1 MTSAV
6 QGAGAGRMARYLLS
20 RLGGML
26 VVMAIVAVLVFI
38 LTRAAPGDPIAV
50 LLGDQ
55 ATAEDIARVQKVYG
69 LDKPLPVQFAL
80 WLKEL
85 AHGNLGES
93 IFLQRPVTQALWE
106 RAEPTTLLSLL
117 SIAIATLIGV
127 PCGIVS
133 AVYRG
138 KMVDQV
144 FTGFA
149 MLGAS
154 IPSFWFGLVLMQIFA
169 VSLGWF
175 PVSGYG
181 EPGASLAA
189 RIWCL
194 VLPATVLGL
203 LNSALIIRFTRAS
216 MLDVLGE
223 DYVRT
228 ARSKGLSESTVVLKH
243 ALRNA
248 LVPIVTVIGLT
259 VALMIGGAVIT
270 ETVFGLPGVGN
281 LVVSAVLRRDYPVI
295 QGALL
300 VIAAIYVLIN
310 FSIDLLYAVVDPRV
324 KV

>member
-1 MTSAV
+1 M
-6 QGAGAGRMARYLLS
+6 RYLAS
-20 RLGGML
+20 RLAGML
-26 VVMAIVAVLVFI
+26 LVLAIVAVLVFV
-38 LTRAAPGDPIAV
+38 LTRAASGDPISV

-55 ATAEDIARVQKVYG
+55 ATAADIARVQTQYG
-69 LDKPLPVQFAL
+69 LDRPLPVQFL
-80 WLKEL
+80 YWLGEL
-85 AHGNLGES
+85 ARGNLGDS
-93 IFLQRPVTQALWE
+93 IFLQRPVLQALAE

-117 SIAIATLIGV
+117 AVAIATVIGV
-127 PCGIVS
+127 PCGIVG
-133 AVYRG
+133 AVFRG
-138 KMVDQV
+138 RVIDQF
-144 FTGFA
+144 FTALA

-154 IPSFWFGLVLMQIFA
+154 IPSFWLGLVLMQLFA

-181 EPGASLAA
+181 DPGATLAD
-189 RIWCL
+189 RLHYL

-228 ARSKGLSESTVVLKH
+228 ARAKGLGEWPVVLKH

-259 VALMIGGAVIT
+259 VALMIGGAVVT
-270 ETVFGLPGVGN
+270 ETVFGLPGVGS
-281 LVVSAVLRRDYPVI
+281 LVVNAVLRRDYPVI

-300 VIAAIYVLIN
+300 VIAAIYVVIN
-310 FSIDLLYAVVDPRV
+310 FCVDLLYMAVDPRV
-324 KV
+324 KY

>member
-1 MTSAV
+1 V
-6 QGAGAGRMARYLLS
+6 KRYLLS
-20 RLGGML
+20 RLGGLL
-26 VVMAIVAVLVFI
+26 VVMGLVAVLVFV
-38 LTRAAPGDPIAV
+38 LTRAAPGDPVAV

-69 LDKPLPVQFAL
+69 LDRPLPVQFGL

-85 AHGNLGES
+85 ARGNLGES

-106 RAEPTTLLSLL
+106 RAEPTALLSLL
-117 SIAIATLIGV
+117 AIAIAALIGV
-127 PCGIVS
+127 PCGILS

-138 KMVDQV
+138 RAIDQV
-144 FTGFA
+144 CTGFA

-154 IPSFWFGLVLMQIFA
+154 VPSFWFGLVLMQIFA

-181 EPGASLAA
+181 PPGASLAE
-189 RIWCL
+189 RLHTL
-194 VLPATVLGL
+194 VLPATVLGV

-228 ARSKGLSESTVVLKH
+228 ARAKGLPESRVVLKH

-248 LVPIVTVIGLT
+248 LVPIVTVLGLT
-259 VALMIGGAVIT
+259 VALMIGGAVVT

-281 LVVSAVLRRDYPVI
+281 LVVSAVVRRDYPVI

-300 VIAAIYVLIN
+300 VVAVIYVIIN
-310 FSIDLLYAVVDPRV
+310 FLIDLLYTVVDPRV
-324 KV
+324 KY

>member
-1 MTSAV
+1 
-6 QGAGAGRMARYLLS
+6 MARYLLA

-26 VVMAIVAVLVFI
+26 LVMSIVAVFVFV

-55 ATAEDIARVQKVYG
+55 ATAADIARVQKVYG
-69 LDKPLPVQFAL
+69 LDRPLPVQFGY
-80 WLKEL
+80 WLREL

-106 RAEPTTLLSLL
+106 RAEPTALLSLMAV
-117 SIAIATLIGV
+117 AIAAGIGV

-138 KMVDQV
+138 RWLDQA

-154 IPSFWFGLVLMQIFA
+154 VPSFWFGLVLMQIFA
-169 VSLGWF
+169 VGLGWF

-189 RIWCL
+189 RLHTL
-194 VLPATVLGL
+194 VLPATVLGV

-228 ARSKGLSESTVVLKH
+228 ARAKGLGEPTVVLKH

-259 VALMIGGAVIT
+259 VALMIGGAVVT

-281 LVVSAVLRRDYPVI
+281 LVVSAVTRRDYPVI

-300 VIAAIYVLIN
+300 VVAAIYVLIN
-310 FSIDLLYAVVDPRV
+310 FGIDLLYTVVDPRV

>member
-1 MTSAV
+1 MSRFILSKAV
-6 QGAGAGRMARYLLS
+6 
-20 RLGGML
+20 GML
-26 VVMAIVAVLVFI
+26 SVLAIVAVLVFV
-38 LTRAAPGDPIAV
+38 LTRAASGDPVSV

-55 ATAEDIARVQKVYG
+55 ATAADIERVKKDYG
-69 LDKPLPVQFAL
+69 LDQPLPVQFGC
-80 WLKEL
+80 WLREVL
-85 AHGNLGES
+85 HGNLGQS
-93 IFLQRPVTQALWE
+93 IFLQRPVTQALAE
-106 RAEPTTLLSLL
+106 RAEPTALLSLL
-117 SIAIATLIGV
+117 AVSIATVIGI

-133 AVYRG
+133 AVFRG
-138 KMVDQV
+138 RVVDQV
-144 FTGFA
+144 FTGVA

-154 IPSFWFGLVLMQIFA
+154 VPSFWLGLVLIQIFA

-181 EPGASLAA
+181 APGAPLAERLHA
-189 RIWCL
+189 L
-194 VLPATVLGL
+194 MLPATVLGL

-228 ARSKGLSESTVVLKH
+228 ARSKGLSETTVVLKH

-248 LVPIVTVIGLT
+248 LVPIVTVLGLT
-259 VALMIGGAVIT
+259 VALLIGGAVVT

-300 VIAAIYVLIN
+300 VIAALYVLIN

>member
-1 MTSAV
+1 MT
-6 QGAGAGRMARYLLS
+6 RYLLS
-20 RLGGML
+20 RVMGLL
-26 VVMAIVAVLVFI
+26 VVMALVAVIVFV
-38 LTRAAPGDPIAV
+38 LTRAASGDPIAV

-55 ATAEDIARVQKVYG
+55 ATAEDIARVQKEYG
-69 LDKPLPVQFAL
+69 LDKPLPVQFGY

-85 AHGNLGES
+85 SQGNLGQS

-106 RAEPTTLLSLL
+106 RAEPTTLLALL
-117 SIAIATLIGV
+117 SVLIAASIGV

-133 AVYRG
+133 AVFRG
-138 KMVDQV
+138 KLIDQLL
-144 FTGFA
+144 TGFA

-169 VSLGWF
+169 VSMGWF

-181 EPGASLAA
+181 DPGATLIE
-189 RIWCL
+189 RIHYL
-194 VLPATVLGL
+194 VLPSVVLGV

-216 MLDVLGE
+216 MLDVLDE

-228 ARSKGLSESTVVLKH
+228 ARAKGLSENVVVLKH

-248 LVPIVTVIGLT
+248 LVPIVTVLGLT
-259 VALMIGGAVIT
+259 VAMMISGAVVT

-300 VIAAIYVLIN
+300 VIAMIYVVIN
-310 FSIDLLYAVVDPRV
+310 FLIDLLYMVVDPRV
-324 KV
+324 KY

>member
-1 MTSAV
+1 MY
-6 QGAGAGRMARYLLS
+6 RYLAS
-20 RLGGML
+20 RLAGML
-26 VVMAIVAVLVFI
+26 AVLALVAVIVFV
-38 LTRAAPGDPIAV
+38 LTRAASGDPISV

-55 ATAEDIARVQKVYG
+55 ATAEDIARVQKDYG
-69 LDKPLPVQFAL
+69 LDKPLPVQFAYWVREVL
-80 WLKEL
+80 Q
-85 AHGNLGES
+85 GNLGQS

-106 RAEPTTLLSLL
+106 RAEPTTLLALMAVGL
-117 SIAIATLIGV
+117 AALIGI

-138 KMVDQV
+138 RAVDQV
-144 FTGFA
+144 FTGVA

-154 IPSFWFGLVLMQIFA
+154 IPSFWFGIVLIQLFA

-175 PVSGYG
+175 PASGYG
-181 EPGASLAA
+181 APGAPLAERLHA
-189 RIWCL
+189 L
-194 VLPATVLGL
+194 VLPASVLGI

-228 ARSKGLSESTVVLKH
+228 ARSKGLPESSVVLKH

-248 LVPIVTVIGLT
+248 LVPIVTVLGLT
-259 VALMIGGAVIT
+259 VALMIGGAVVT

-281 LVVSAVLRRDYPVI
+281 LVVNAVLRRDYPVI

-310 FSIDLLYAVVDPRV
+310 FSIDLLYVAVDPRV
-324 KV
+324 KL

>member
-1 MTSAV
+1 VT
-6 QGAGAGRMARYLLS
+6 RYLLS

-26 VVMAIVAVLVFI
+26 LVMAIVAVLVFV

-69 LDKPLPVQFAL
+69 LDKPLPVQFGL
-80 WLKEL
+80 WLREL

-106 RAEPTTLLSLL
+106 RAEPTALLSLL
-117 SIAIATLIGV
+117 AIAIAAAIGV

-138 KMVDQV
+138 KAVDQV

-154 IPSFWFGLVLMQIFA
+154 VPSFWFGLVLMQIFA

-181 EPGASLAA
+181 PPGASLAERLHA
-189 RIWCL
+189 L
-194 VLPATVLGL
+194 VLPATVLGI

-228 ARSKGLSESTVVLKH
+228 ARAKGLPENRVVLKH

-259 VALMIGGAVIT
+259 VALMIGGAVVT

-281 LVVSAVLRRDYPVI
+281 LVVSAVVRRDYPVI

-300 VIAAIYVLIN
+300 VVAVIYVVIN
-310 FSIDLLYAVVDPRV
+310 FLIDLLYTVVDPRV
-324 KV
+324 KY

>member
-1 MTSAV
+1 
-6 QGAGAGRMARYLLS
+6 MARYLLG
-20 RLGGML
+20 RLGGVL
-26 VVMAIVAVLVFI
+26 VVMAIVAVLVFV

-69 LDKPLPVQFAL
+69 LDRPLPVQFGL
-80 WLKEL
+80 WLREL

-106 RAEPTTLLSLL
+106 RAEPTALLSLM
-117 SIAIATLIGV
+117 AIALAALIGV

-133 AVYRG
+133 AVFRG
-138 KMVDQV
+138 TAVDQA

-154 IPSFWFGLVLMQIFA
+154 VPSFWFGLVLMQIFA

-181 EPGASLAA
+181 EPGAALAA
-189 RIWCL
+189 RIYCL
-194 VLPATVLGL
+194 VLPATVLGV

-228 ARSKGLSESTVVLKH
+228 ARAKGLPESSVVLKH

-248 LVPIVTVIGLT
+248 LVPIVTVLGLT
-259 VALMIGGAVIT
+259 VALMISGAVVT

-281 LVVSAVLRRDYPVI
+281 LVVSAVIRRDYPVI

-300 VIAAIYVLIN
+300 VVAVIYVLIN
-310 FSIDLLYAVVDPRV
+310 FAIDLLYTVVDPRV

>member
-1 MTSAV
+1 MH
-6 QGAGAGRMARYLLS
+6 RFILS
-20 RLGGML
+20 KLGGML
-26 VVMAIVAVLVFI
+26 AVLAIVAVLVFV
-38 LTRAAPGDPIAV
+38 LTRAASGDPVSV

-55 ATAEDIARVQKVYG
+55 ATADDIARVKKDYG
-69 LDKPLPVQFAL
+69 LDKPLPVQFGY
-80 WLKEL
+80 WLREVVQ
-85 AHGNLGES
+85 GNLGQS

-106 RAEPTTLLSLL
+106 RAEPTTMLALMALT
-117 SIAIATLIGV
+117 IAAGIGI

-138 KMVDQV
+138 RTVDQL
-144 FTGFA
+144 FTGVA

-154 IPSFWFGLVLMQIFA
+154 VPSFWLGIVLMQIFA

-181 EPGASLAA
+181 APDAPLLERLHALM
-189 RIWCL
+189 
-194 VLPATVLGL
+194 LPAVVLGT

-228 ARSKGLSESTVVLKH
+228 ARSKGLPERSVVLKH

-248 LVPIVTVIGLT
+248 LVPIVTVLGLT
-259 VALMIGGAVIT
+259 VALLIGGAVVT

-324 KV
+324 KF

>member
-1 MTSAV
+1 MY
-6 QGAGAGRMARYLLS
+6 RYLAS
-20 RLGGML
+20 RLAGML
-26 VVMAIVAVLVFI
+26 AVLAIVAVIVFV
-38 LTRAAPGDPIAV
+38 LTRAASGDPISV

-55 ATAEDIARVQKVYG
+55 ATAEDIARVQKDYG
-69 LDKPLPVQFAL
+69 LDKPLPVQFGYWVREVL
-80 WLKEL
+80 Q
-85 AHGNLGES
+85 GNLGQS

-106 RAEPTTLLSLL
+106 RAEPTTILALMAV
-117 SIAIATLIGV
+117 AIAAVIGI

-138 KMVDQV
+138 RPVDQL
-144 FTGFA
+144 FTGVA

-154 IPSFWFGLVLMQIFA
+154 IPSFWFGIVLIQMFS

-181 EPGASLAA
+181 APGAALAERLHSL
-189 RIWCL
+189 I
-194 VLPATVLGL
+194 LPAAVLGI

-228 ARSKGLSESTVVLKH
+228 ARSKGLPESTVVLKH

-248 LVPIVTVIGLT
+248 LVPIVTVLGLT
-259 VALMIGGAVIT
+259 VALMIGGAVVT

-281 LVVSAVLRRDYPVI
+281 LVVNAVLRRDYPVI

-300 VIAAIYVLIN
+300 VVAAIYVLIN
-310 FSIDLLYAVVDPRV
+310 FSIDLLYVAVDPRV
-324 KV
+324 KL

>member
-1 MTSAV
+1 V
-6 QGAGAGRMARYLLS
+6 YRYLAS
-20 RLGGML
+20 RLAGML
-26 VVMAIVAVLVFI
+26 AVLAIVAVIVFV
-38 LTRAAPGDPIAV
+38 LTRAASGDPISV

-55 ATAEDIARVQKVYG
+55 ATAEDIARVQKDYG
-69 LDKPLPVQFAL
+69 LDKPLPVQFAYWVREVL
-80 WLKEL
+80 Q
-85 AHGNLGES
+85 GNLGQS

-106 RAEPTTLLSLL
+106 RAEPTTLLALMAVGL
-117 SIAIATLIGV
+117 AALIGI

-138 KMVDQV
+138 RAVDQV
-144 FTGFA
+144 FTGVA

-154 IPSFWFGLVLMQIFA
+154 IPSFWFGIVLIQLFA

-175 PVSGYG
+175 PASGYG
-181 EPGASLAA
+181 APGAPLVERLHA
-189 RIWCL
+189 L
-194 VLPATVLGL
+194 VLPASVLGI

-228 ARSKGLSESTVVLKH
+228 ARSKGLPESSVVLKH

-248 LVPIVTVIGLT
+248 LVPIVTVLGLT
-259 VALMIGGAVIT
+259 VALMIGGAVVT

-281 LVVSAVLRRDYPVI
+281 LVVNAVLRRDYPVI

-310 FSIDLLYAVVDPRV
+310 FSIDLLYVAVDPRV
-324 KV
+324 KL

>member
-1 MTSAV
+1 MI
-6 QGAGAGRMARYLLS
+6 QRILS
-20 RLGGML
+20 RLLGML
-26 VVMAIVAVLVFI
+26 LVMALVAVMVFV
-38 LTRAAPGDPIAV
+38 LTRAASGDPIGV

-55 ATAEDIARVQKVYG
+55 ATEQDIARVKVVYG
-69 LDKPLPVQFAL
+69 LDKPLLVQFGY
-80 WLKEL
+80 WCKEL
-85 AHGNLGES
+85 LQGNLGDS

-106 RAEPTTLLSLL
+106 RAEPTTLLALM
-117 SIAIATLIGV
+117 AVFIATAIGV
-127 PCGIVS
+127 PFGILS
-133 AVYRG
+133 AVFRG
-138 KMVDQV
+138 KLVDQV
-144 FTGFA
+144 CSGLA

-154 IPSFWFGLVLMQIFA
+154 IPSFWFGLILMQIFA

-181 EPGASLAA
+181 EPGASLGV
-189 RIWCL
+189 RIHAL
-194 VLPATVLGL
+194 MLPSVVLGV
-203 LNSALIIRFTRAS
+203 LNSALILRFTRSS

-228 ARSKGLSESTVVLKH
+228 ARAKGLDESVVVLKH

-259 VALMIGGAVIT
+259 VALMIGGAVVT

-300 VIAAIYVLIN
+300 VVAGIYVLIN
-310 FSIDLLYAVVDPRV
+310 FFVDLLYTVVDPRV
-324 KV
+324 RG

>member
-1 MTSAV
+1 
-6 QGAGAGRMARYLLS
+6 MARYLWS
-20 RLGGML
+20 RFVGML
-26 VVMAIVAVLVFI
+26 VVMALVAVLVFM
-38 LTRAAPGDPIAV
+38 LTRAASGDPIAV

-55 ATAEDIARVQKVYG
+55 ATAEDISRVQKIYG
-69 LDKPLPVQFAL
+69 LDKPLPVQFGL
-80 WLKEL
+80 WVNQLFQ
-85 AHGNLGES
+85 GNLGDS

-106 RAEPTTLLSLL
+106 RAEPTTLLALMAVL
-117 SIAIATLIGV
+117 IATCIGV
-127 PCGIVS
+127 PCGVVS
-133 AVYRG
+133 AVFRG
-138 KMVDQV
+138 RTIDQL
-144 FTGFA
+144 FTGLA

-154 IPSFWFGLVLMQIFA
+154 VPSFWFGLILMQLFA
-169 VSLGWF
+169 VGLGWF

-181 EPGASLAA
+181 DPGASLLQ
-189 RIWCL
+189 RLHYL
-194 VLPATVLGL
+194 VLPATVLGV

-228 ARSKGLSESTVVLKH
+228 ARAKGLSETVVVLKH

-259 VALMIGGAVIT
+259 VALMIGGAVVT

-300 VIAAIYVLIN
+300 VVAAIYVVIN
-310 FSIDLLYAVVDPRV
+310 FLVDLLYTVVDPRV
-324 KV
+324 KY